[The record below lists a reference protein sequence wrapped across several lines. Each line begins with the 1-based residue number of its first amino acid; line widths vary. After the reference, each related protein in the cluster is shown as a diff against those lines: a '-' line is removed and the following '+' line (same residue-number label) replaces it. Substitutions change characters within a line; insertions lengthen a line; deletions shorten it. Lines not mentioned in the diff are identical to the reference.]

1 MIKREVLQPCIRNS
15 RSSGEKVTPFI
26 TTRRRK
32 RCTCYSRGWRLT
44 TSRREGRRR
53 RRRHQRG
60 RRNLLSRRQRR
71 RGGLST
77 CYIGCWRPQQPE
89 GEIDPTTGGRGEG
102 VDWATAGEVTGV
114 DWPPAVS
121 HVCGVAAKTS
131 PLKIYLMWQMWGDKE
146 FLSFINGKKKWESPY
161 SILVTRNPNWS

>member
-1 MIKREVLQPCIRNS
+1 MQPGIRNS